1 MLLLCRRLSRR
12 APLALVP
19 HTDTAET
26 AAAACEWHVQ
36 CTRCVNSTL
45 ARSLYPRADAAAT
58 AALGGTAAASVASP
72 VAVKVRPQVLAD
84 GTYATQT
91 AAAEAAPAAIAA
103 NPLATHNLRT
113 LFIAGDTFLGAV
125 VAVTL
130 VKLLLRLKA
139 AAAATGAPIVK
150 DIRRRSAE
158 TMLVLVAMLRFDE
171 ERAGASALALDK
183 DSRDRIATCFM
194 MLSNPSRD
202 VVQCWLDAYRSSY
215 AAMLEERR
223 GRDIEEQDA
232 KAAANACQPDD
243 LIDFAHL
250 KHRKGVAQVCPRC
263 CWCVTT
269 LRGPRRQPAGR
280 RRQPEGN
287 ECVPRSVR
295 NGIAWRGAHIY
306 TSC

>member
-1 MLLLCRRLSRR
+1 M
-12 APLALVP
+12 
-19 HTDTAET
+19 
-26 AAAACEWHVQ
+26 
-36 CTRCVNSTL
+36 
-45 ARSLYPRADAAAT
+45 
-58 AALGGTAAASVASP
+58 P
-72 VAVKVRPQVLAD
+72 VALPAAIKVRPQVLAD

-103 NPLATHNLRT
+103 DPLATHNLRI

-125 VAVTL
+125 VAITL

-171 ERAGASALALDK
+171 EKAGTSALALDK

-202 VVQCWLDAYRSSY
+202 IVQCWLDAYRASY
-215 AAMLEERR
+215 TAMLQEQR

-250 KHRKGVAQVCPRC
+250 KHRKGVAQVCSRC
-263 CWCVTT
+263 CALVVQ
-269 LRGPRRQPAGR
+269 RRQARHGSPKAQKATREQPGSDGKAAR
-280 RRQPEGN
+280 RPQKPSAARLVRLCHQP
-287 ECVPRSVR
+287 PPLPQLKPSTL
-295 NGIAWRGAHIY
+295 AAD
-306 TSC
+306 